1 MAILHDRQVGIIVT
15 NALLLHLTG
24 GGEVK
29 WRVMRTAQDD
39 EISPTQYWFILWQVM
54 NSCGFLPVADWHRG
68 CGKKNC
74 EFVRQ

>member
-29 WRVMRTAQDD
+29 WRVIETVQDD
-39 EISPTQYWFILWQVM
+39 EI
-54 NSCGFLPVADWHRG
+54 
-68 CGKKNC
+68 
-74 EFVRQ
+74 